1 MKLPALLFLV
11 FCTAARAQLAV
22 FDPANYA
29 VNAAVQS
36 AQAANHA
43 EILRQWAEELEKLN
57 RQIRQVDELIATQRR
72 IRDIAGDPVSAGTQ
86 VTSVLRI
93 LGADEMARSYGET
106 LQEVRRVTDAAL
118 SLRRTS
124 EGLYRRL
131 DNRTALG
138 ATFTRRTDLYKPYAA
153 VERQAD
159 NLEQVFVQTDA
170 RETALQVE
178 LATSVVALRDA
189 PTQADVDKLSV
200 KVTAL
205 NGQLAVLA
213 ARRRDESDKLRAQQ
227 ILNENQATKERH
239 DFLEKQIAE
248 ERQSLD
254 AVNAW
259 QQSIRLTPTSYTRQ

>member
-1 MKLPALLFLV
+1 MKLPGLILFFLCAV
-11 FCTAARAQLAV
+11 ARAQLAV

-36 AQAANHA
+36 AQTANHV
-43 EILRQWAEELEKLN
+43 EVLRQWAEELEKLN
-57 RQIRQVDELIATQRR
+57 RQIRQLDELIATQRR
-72 IRDIAGDPVSAGTQ
+72 IRDIAGDPVGASAQ
-86 VTSVLRI
+86 VTGVLRT
-93 LGADEMARSYGET
+93 LGADELARSYGET
-106 LQEVRRVTDAAL
+106 LQAVRRVTDAAL

-131 DNRTALG
+131 DDRTALG
-138 ATFTRRTDLYKPYAA
+138 APFARRIELYRPYAA

-159 NLEQVFVQTDA
+159 NLEQVFTQTDA
-170 RETALQVE
+170 RETALQAEV
-178 LATSVVALRDA
+178 ATSLVALRDA
-189 PTQADVDKLSV
+189 PTQADVDKLNV
-200 KVTAL
+200 RVAAL

-213 ARRRDESDKLRAQQ
+213 SRRRDESDKLRAQQ

-248 ERQSLD
+248 ERQSLA

-259 QQSIRLTPTSYTRQ
+259 QQSIRLTPTSYTRR